1 MNLRPIGV
9 ARTLRGL
16 REGNQAI
23 VLTGLALIMF
33 ERMRSNRGKREL
45 IYRKKLPI
53 GSTVVVRHARSGTQ
67 KLQIIERD

>member
-1 MNLRPIGV
+1 MLLGPSR
-9 ARTLRGL
+9 RTLRGL

-23 VLTGLALIMF
+23 FLTGLALIMF

-67 KLQIIERD
+67 KLQILERD